1 MQTTINLQEPFTYS
15 IIPLVIIIVCIII
28 ATIYLLNLKN
38 AKKEIEIKRE
48 DVKKIPEKNIKNI
61 PVIKNKYLQQLKDIE
76 DKYTNNKIELRKAYQ
91 LISEAIRLF
100 VFEVTDI
107 TTQNYS
113 LAEIKKINIPELYN
127 LIEEYYEPEF
137 ASKTMGDFSSSIN
150 KARRVI
156 NEWK

>member
-15 IIPLVIIIVCIII
+15 LIPLIITIVFIIGL
-28 ATIYLLNLKN
+28 TIYLICSKKTKN
-38 AKKEIEIKRE
+38 EVIIKKNS
-48 DVKKIPEKNIKNI
+48 VKTIPERNKKNI
-61 PVIKNKYLQQLKDIE
+61 PVIKNKYIQQLNEVE
-76 DKYTNNKIELRKAYQ
+76 DRYTNKEIELRKAYQ
-91 LISEAIRLF
+91 LISESIRLF
-100 VFEVTDI
+100 VFEVTNI

-113 LAEIKKINIPELYN
+113 LAEIKKLNIPELYE

-137 ASKTMGDFSSSIN
+137 ASKTVGDFISSIN